1 MNSVVKLVCALA
13 LTLAVSS
20 KNIPKPL
27 SVSDSQSYTG
37 GNCRGEPEYPDNTD
51 PCEKAHSLIG
61 IGLGID
67 LGDLLDIGLDLNVG
81 KCKKLLDLSTN
92 VNALQNN

>member
-27 SVSDSQSYTG
+27 SVSDGQCYPG
-37 GNCRGEPEYPDNTD
+37 GNCHGEPEYPDNTD
-51 PCEKAHSLIG
+51 PCEKARSLIG

-81 KCKKLLDLSTN
+81 KCKRLLDLSTN
-92 VNALQNN
+92 VSTAEH